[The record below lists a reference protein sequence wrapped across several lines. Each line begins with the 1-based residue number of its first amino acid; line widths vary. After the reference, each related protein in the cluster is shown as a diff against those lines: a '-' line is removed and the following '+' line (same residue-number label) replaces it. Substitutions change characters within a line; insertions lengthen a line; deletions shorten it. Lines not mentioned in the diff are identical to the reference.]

1 MKKNLLFAS
10 IFCLTAY
17 NIFSQA
23 LPNVNPISG
32 PATVCSSPSNPQ
44 TYGTSASG
52 NVLGYSWTVTP
63 SNGVIIG
70 NQNASVTTISFPANS
85 PAYVVSCSAFNSL
98 GSGPAKSLVVYCN
111 ETPKVTF
118 SGASIFCQGSPT
130 YIQASATTIGASSTI
145 SYTWNPTSG
154 LSSPYIA
161 NPVAYPS
168 SSTNYTITYAMGNCT
183 NTAQLFAYV
192 AICNSIKENKASEYG
207 NLLVYPN
214 PSNGEFY
221 IRTDTELEAVLYDNQ
236 GKQVRKFK
244 VNPSEEKTISGLA
257 PGIYYIVADNRRRKI
272 IITQ

>member
-1 MKKNLLFAS
+1 MKHKLLLSS
-10 IFCLTAY
+10 IFCLAAL

-23 LPNVNPISG
+23 LPNINPIAG
-32 PATVCSSPSNPQ
+32 PASVCSSPGTAQ
-44 TYGTSASG
+44 TFSTSASG

-63 SNGVIIG
+63 SNGVVISNPG
-70 NQNASVTTISFPANS
+70 SSVTTISFPANS

-98 GSGPAKSLVVYCN
+98 GSGPAKSLVVSCN

-145 SYTWNPTSG
+145 SYTWNPSSG
-154 LSSPYIA
+154 LSSPNVA
-161 NPVAYPS
+161 NPVASPP

-192 AICNSIKENKASEYG
+192 AICNSILENKASEYG

-214 PSNGEFY
+214 PTNGEFY
-221 IRTDTELEAVLYDNQ
+221 IRTDSELDAVLYDNQ
-236 GKQVRKFK
+236 GKMIRKFK

-272 IITQ
+272 IITE